1 MSERKVSV
9 YIATSVDGY
18 IATENDSLDW
28 LFRSEPEGDAGYG
41 EFYDTVDTV
50 IMGRRT
56 YDWVMEQVEGKYP
69 YEDKESYI
77 YTSRLEKNASDIT
90 FTNEKPSTLIDR
102 IKKVD
107 GGTIWLVG
115 GGALIN
121 EFLQNN
127 LIDEFIISIA
137 PALIGK
143 GIPLFKNSE
152 MEHNLELTDVRRYGQ
167 FAQLHYSI
175 KKANE

>member
-1 MSERKVSV
+1 MMSARKVSV

-28 LFRSEPEGDAGYG
+28 LFRSEPEGDAGYA
-41 EFYDTVDTV
+41 EFYETVDTI

-56 YDWVMEQVEGKYP
+56 YDWVMEQVKGKYP
-69 YEDKESYI
+69 YEEKKSYI
-77 YTSRLEKNASDIT
+77 YTSSPKENESNIT
-90 FTNEKPSTLIDR
+90 FTSEEPSTLIDR
-102 IKKVD
+102 IKKD
-107 GGTIWLVG
+107 DDGTIWLVG

-121 EFLQNN
+121 DFLQNN

-137 PALIGK
+137 PVLIGK

-152 MEHNLELTDVRRYGQ
+152 MEHDLELTEVRRYGQ
-167 FAQLHYSI
+167 FAQLYYQI
-175 KKANE
+175 KKS